1 MKGVLKMNTWSN
13 GYSNDFVDSRL
24 YKVSW
29 YNEEFEDI
37 ELVTAFDESEAEQ
50 LAEKLI
56 PEDAVITAITAVR
69 VA

>member
-1 MKGVLKMNTWSN
+1 MNRWSN
-13 GYSNDFVDSRL
+13 YNDEFVDSRL
-24 YKVSW
+24 YKVAW

-37 ELVTAFDESEAEQ
+37 ELVTAFDEGEAEE

-56 PEDAVITAITAVR
+56 PEDAIITAVTAVR